1 MSKSNDVVVLTAGLG
16 GEEEELVH
24 QSIWKM
30 RRAIGA
36 MPHHLMQQQMEGVRG
51 LKVALGMSVEE
62 CDVLYKKV
70 TGNHRA
76 TTVQPPCNTMHHL

>member
-1 MSKSNDVVVLTAGLG
+1 
-16 GEEEELVH
+16 
-24 QSIWKM
+24 
-30 RRAIGA
+30 

-51 LKVALGMSVEE
+51 LKVAVGMSVEE

-76 TTVQPPCNTMHHL
+76 TTVQPPCNTVYHL